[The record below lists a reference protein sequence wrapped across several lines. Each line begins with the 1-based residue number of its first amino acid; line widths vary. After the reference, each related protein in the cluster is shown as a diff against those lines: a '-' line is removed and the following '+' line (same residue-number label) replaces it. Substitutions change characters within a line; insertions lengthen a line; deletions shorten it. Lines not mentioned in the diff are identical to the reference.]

1 MNDYYLRATIPRGA
15 KILEMRC
22 FCFSVF
28 FDFDSFE
35 RTSFYLHCSWMD
47 GWKDGRMAL
56 FAKIVQ
62 CLIG

>member
-35 RTSFYLHCSWMD
+35 RTSFYLH
-47 GWKDGRMAL
+47 
-56 FAKIVQ
+56 
-62 CLIG
+62 